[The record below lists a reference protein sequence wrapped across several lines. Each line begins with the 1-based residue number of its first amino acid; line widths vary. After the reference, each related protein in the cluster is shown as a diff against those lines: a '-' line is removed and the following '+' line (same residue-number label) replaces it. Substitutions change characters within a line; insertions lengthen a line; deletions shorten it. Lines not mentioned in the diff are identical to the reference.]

1 MAPFEGTIPLSPV
14 PPASSLRFSPIDN
27 AAGFGMA
34 LYGAECERLSEEEF
48 TAIRE
53 AVLKY
58 DVLVIKGQEKLNPE
72 VQLNLTRRFDPT
84 ARIYGHGNAVE
95 AIKKSVLQ
103 NVRNTM
109 IGTAVSGQLR
119 RDSHSGYDS
128 EQIMVRFHYYCPLPE
143 ILQK

>member
-1 MAPFEGTIPLSPV
+1 MAPFEGTIPLPPV
-14 PPASSLRFSPIDN
+14 SPASSLRFSPIEN

-34 LYGAECERLSEEEF
+34 LYGADCERLSEEEF
-48 TAIRE
+48 AAIRE

-72 VQLNLTRRFDPT
+72 AQLNLTRRFDPA
-84 ARIYGHGNAVE
+84 ARLYGHGSSVE

-109 IGTAVSGQLR
+109 IGRAVSGQLR
-119 RDSHSGYDS
+119 RDSHSGYSSDQMTVS
-128 EQIMVRFHYYCPLPE
+128 LHHHCPLPQ
-143 ILQK
+143 IF